1 MTAVHA
7 SGGAAERTAHPRDC
21 VVWSGRAGMD
31 APRCRTH
38 AGRLRRR
45 LGRARNS
52 TLGSGRG
59 AASLSRARRVPGL
72 CARLPPARYR
82 PGGAA
87 SLDPRDAI
95 RWTDLAAAHGV
106 RLFPDISF
114 SEVLGDDARDQEILD
129 DMAPAD
135 GRLVPEACAVLA
147 ELLRAHTSTPERLRY
162 CIWEGN
168 GAFWSYAHTEI
179 AAEAETAAERSLR
192 RRAAEEQDRFLQ
204 STPKVHT
211 RLGDCF
217 LFHGPLDAARR
228 FEPDGWHVSPNLWW
242 PADRAWVVITHI
254 EGYSTYVA
262 ASRAAIDDILAS
274 QLEAIEITRD
284 VHLDP
289 NAFPP
294 VWR

>member
-1 MTAVHA
+1 MPPGAELMRDVSAADWVVH
-7 SGGAAERTAHPRDC
+7 GTRPWDQDG
-21 VVWSGRAGMD
+21 
-31 APRCRTH
+31 
-38 AGRLRRR
+38 
-45 LGRARNS
+45 
-52 TLGSGRG
+52 
-59 AASLSRARRVPGL
+59 
-72 CARLPPARYR
+72 ARLHSLAPAAFPAYTRVFHPARYR

-192 RRAAEEQDRFLQ
+192 RKAAEEQDRFLQ

-262 ASRAAIDDILAS
+262 ASRAAVDDILAS
-274 QLEAIEITRD
+274 QLEVIEITRD